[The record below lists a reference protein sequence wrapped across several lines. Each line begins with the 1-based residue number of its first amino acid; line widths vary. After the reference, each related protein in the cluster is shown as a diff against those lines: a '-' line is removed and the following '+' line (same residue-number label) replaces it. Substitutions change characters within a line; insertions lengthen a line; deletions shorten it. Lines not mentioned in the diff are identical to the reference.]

1 MPFQFDIR
9 RSSPSDRPYEQAS
22 MDPYQKISPMCFH
35 GENVRDTAVSTN
47 LLPALSRLSPV
58 PLASESCGALSR
70 PFFEIEGG
78 LESNRMVK
86 GLSKKGKQG
95 R

>member
-35 GENVRDTAVSTN
+35 GENVRDIAVSTN
-47 LLPALSRLSPV
+47 LLPDLSRLSPA
-58 PLASESCGALSR
+58 PLAGENCGALSR
-70 PFFEIEGG
+70 PFLKLRRG
-78 LESNRMVK
+78 LEL
-86 GLSKKGKQG
+86 G
-95 R
+95 